1 MKRLIVVLI
10 LLGSSAV
17 LFAQTKNPVTTVV
30 REILP
35 RKQKNLIAAAE
46 MMPADKYGFKPT
58 PQQMSFAKLVLHV
71 TESNNF
77 LCAKAGDAEEPKSG
91 NLKETDGKEKLVA
104 ALKASFDFCGSALA
118 KLDDS
123 KLGDPVEIF
132 GGQKGTR
139 AFALFAITND
149 WADHYAAAAQ
159 YLRLNGILPPTAQKQ

>member
-1 MKRLIVVLI
+1 MKRLMVVLI

-35 RKQKNLIAAAE
+35 RKQKNLVAAAE
-46 MMPADKYGFKPT
+46 MMPGDKYAFKPT

-77 LCAKAGDAEEPKSG
+77 LCAKATDAEEPKLG

-123 KLGDPVEIF
+123 KLGDPVELF